1 MLLKI
6 SPGFAVRKRWTS
18 ASPAGRLSRN
28 SSDVSSSSH
37 ETSSAAGLNHHHQ
50 IHQPRSN
57 GHLPR
62 SVSVGSGTPSSR
74 HYHHPNEIWKSPP
87 PPFVASLEP
96 GSSPSYHHP
105 SNPPQSMYQVWSLNQ
120 FFYVGLLTIR
130 DRCKKRVFYK
140 HKIKVCVS
148 CGRCFPGTSVPRAAC
163 PISTNL

>member
-1 MLLKI
+1 MRMIVLLKI

-105 SNPPQSMYQVWSLNQ
+105 SNPPQSLYQVWSLNQ
-120 FFYVGLLTIR
+120 FFYVLW
-130 DRCKKRVFYK
+130 
-140 HKIKVCVS
+140 
-148 CGRCFPGTSVPRAAC
+148 RCFPGTSVPRTAYPMVLSFLCSSEGNAQGVEVDG
-163 PISTNL
+163 P